1 MHNLD
6 QDVVIVGAGPAGL
19 SAAQMLGRAR
29 RRTLVLDSD
38 SPRNRFAEHMHAVVG
53 FDGTSPSELRR
64 RGREEAE
71 RYGVAFRSARVASV
85 TEIDGGLEVVLAGS
99 TERITTRAVLAATG
113 VSDRMPDV
121 PGLAERWGRTV
132 LHCPY
137 CHGWEVR
144 DRRIGVLA
152 TSPMSLHQIE
162 LVRQWSPEVVAFTAA
177 AGDLGDDVRERLRA
191 RGIRTVA
198 SPVVAVT
205 GPAEAADDADDAA
218 IGDVVT
224 ADGQRV
230 AIDAIFTGGHL
241 EPHDGFLAGL
251 DLARADGPV
260 GSFITVDAAGA
271 TSHPLVWAAGNVVA
285 PMANVPLSM
294 GAGSMAGAA
303 VNAAL
308 VALDAAAAVE
318 RRRGHAA
325 DWEARYAE
333 TDRVWSGRVNETTST
348 VIAELEAAGSLA
360 PTTALDLGCGEG
372 GDALWLASRGWSV
385 TGVDLSPTAVARA
398 RAAARNAQ
406 LDATFVAG
414 EIDAAE
420 LGEFDLVTTSFLHS
434 WDPEFSRIPLLRATL
449 RHVAPGGRL
458 LVVSHAGGPPRGPED
473 GEPHEHPPFA
483 TPAEERAALELDP
496 AEWIVEREEVVE
508 RREIHERRAPVASA
522 PVASAPAAS
531 SPAASRP
538 PHLLD
543 GVLLLR
549 RLP

>member
-1 MHNLD
+1 MQNFDH
-6 QDVVIVGAGPAGL
+6 DVVIVGAGPAGL

-29 RRTLVLDSD
+29 RRTLVLDSGN
-38 SPRNRFAEHMHAVVG
+38 PRNRFAEHMHAVVG
-53 FDGTSPSELRR
+53 FDGTAPAELRR
-64 RGREEAE
+64 RGRDEAE
-71 RYGVAFRSARVASV
+71 AYGVGFRTARVERV
-85 TEIDGGLEVVLAGS
+85 GDIDGGLEVVLAGDE
-99 TERITTRAVLAATG
+99 ERITTRALLIATG
-113 VSDRMPDV
+113 VTDHLPDI

-162 LVRQWSPEVVAFTAA
+162 LLRQWSPDVVAFTAA
-177 AGDLGDDVRERLRA
+177 AGELGDDVRERLRA

-198 SPVVAVT
+198 APVVAVT
-205 GPAEAADDADDAA
+205 GPDDAA
-218 IGDVVT
+218 EEADGGAIGAVVT

-230 AIDAIFTGGHL
+230 AIDAIFTGGLL
-241 EPHDGFLAGL
+241 EPHDGFVAEL
-251 DLARADGPV
+251 DLARTDGPV
-260 GSFITVDAAGA
+260 GSFIAVDAAGA

-303 VNAAL
+303 INGAL
-308 VALDAAAAVE
+308 VARDAEAAVE

-348 VIAELEAAGSLA
+348 VIAELEATGSLT

-385 TGVDLSPTAVARA
+385 TGSDLSPTAVARA
-398 RAAARNAQ
+398 RAAARSAQ

-434 WDPEFSRIPLLRATL
+434 WDPEFSRIPLLRAAL
-449 RHVAPGGRL
+449 HHVAPGGRL
-458 LVVSHAGGPPRGPED
+458 LVVSHVGGPPADPD
-473 GEPHEHPPFA
+473 SSDAHEHPALA
-483 TPAEERAALELDP
+483 TPAEERAALDLDP
-496 AEWIVEREEVVE
+496 AEWVVEREEIRE
-508 RREIHERRAPVASA
+508 RPARAE
-522 PVASAPAAS
+522 S
-531 SPAASRP
+531 SPAASAP
-538 PHLLD
+538 AHLLD

>member
-1 MHNLD
+1 MLVGMQNFDH
-6 QDVVIVGAGPAGL
+6 DVVIVGAGPAGL

-29 RRTLVLDSD
+29 RRTLVVDSD

-53 FDGTSPSELRR
+53 FDGTAPAELRR
-64 RGREEAE
+64 RGRDEAGA
-71 RYGVAFRSARVASV
+71 YGVGFRTARVERV
-85 TEIDGGLEVVLAGS
+85 GEIDGGLEVVLAGD
-99 TERITTRAVLAATG
+99 ERLTTRALLIATG
-113 VSDRMPDV
+113 VIDHLPDI

-162 LVRQWSPEVVAFTAA
+162 LLRQWSPDVVAFTAA
-177 AGDLGDDVRERLRA
+177 AGELGDDVHERLHA

-205 GPAEAADDADDAA
+205 GPDDAA
-218 IGDVVT
+218 EEADGGAIGAVLT

-230 AIDAIFTGGHL
+230 AIDAIFTGGQL
-241 EPHDGFLAGL
+241 EPHDGFVAAL

-260 GSFITVDAAGA
+260 GSFIAVDAAGA

-303 VNAAL
+303 INGAL
-308 VALDAAAAVE
+308 VARDAEAAVE

-333 TDRVWSGRVNETTST
+333 TDRVWSGQVNETTST
-348 VIAELEAAGSLA
+348 VIAELEAAGSLT

-385 TGVDLSPTAVARA
+385 TGIDLSPTAVARA
-398 RAAARNAQ
+398 RAAAREAQ
-406 LDATFVAG
+406 LDASFVAG

-434 WDPEFSRIPLLRATL
+434 WDPEFSRIPVLRAAC
-449 RHVAPGGRL
+449 RHVARGGRL
-458 LVVSHAGGPPRGPED
+458 LVVSHVGGQPAEPESSVA
-473 GEPHEHPPFA
+473 HEHPALA
-483 TPAEERAALELDP
+483 TPAEERAALDLDP
-496 AEWIVEREEVVE
+496 AEWVVEREEIRE
-508 RREIHERRAPVASA
+508 RPARAE
-522 PVASAPAAS
+522 S
-531 SPAASRP
+531 SPAASAP
-538 PHLLD
+538 AHLLD

>member
-1 MHNLD
+1 MQNLD

-53 FDGTSPSELRR
+53 FDGTSPAELRR

-71 RYGVAFRSARVASV
+71 RYGVVFRSARVAAV
-85 TEIDGGLEVVLAGS
+85 TEIDGGLEVALAGGG
-99 TERITTRAVLAATG
+99 ERITTRALLVATG

-191 RGIRTVA
+191 RGIRTVG

-205 GPAEAADDADDAA
+205 GAAGPAAAAGGGDDADDTA
-218 IGDVVT
+218 IGAVVT
-224 ADGQRV
+224 ADGQRIPV
-230 AIDAIFTGGHL
+230 DAIFTGGRL

-251 DLARADGPV
+251 GLARSDGPA
-260 GSFITVDAAGA
+260 GSFIAVDAAGA

-294 GAGSMAGAA
+294 GAGSMTGAA

-348 VIAELEAAGSLA
+348 IIAELEAAGSLT

-434 WDPEFSRIPLLRATL
+434 WDPEFSRIPLLRAAL

-458 LVVSHAGGPPRGPED
+458 LVVSHASGPPA
-473 GEPHEHPPFA
+473 EPGVPDAHEHPPFP
-483 TPAEERAALELDP
+483 TPAEERAALDLDP
-496 AEWIVEREEVVE
+496 AEWVVEREEVIE
-508 RREIHERRAPVASA
+508 RREIRERR
-522 PVASAPAAS
+522 APAAS